1 MDKGNIKEI
10 DKEAHKPEVA
20 AAPESTVKPE
30 LSGVETSSS
39 SLRIHVTARGF
50 ALTTLT
56 VLAIIFALQWAQKFF
71 IPLVLGILITYTLN
85 PLMNWLERLH
95 IPRVIGATLLMG
107 GLIFGS
113 GWVGNTLR
121 GEFVSIVDQLPAAA
135 HKLSTF
141 VSKVSHGRG
150 STIQQVQQAANEI
163 EKATN
168 QAAGVPSSSQKT
180 APAATSE
187 FKLREWLLAS
197 SLGAVGFISEM
208 AVVLMLVFFLLI
220 SGDTFKRKL
229 VNLAGPSLS
238 SKKITLQ
245 ILGDINTSIQRY
257 LFMLLVTNSLLAL
270 LMWGAFR
277 MIGLQNAGA
286 WAVTAG
292 LLHIVPYFGP
302 LLTTIATG
310 LTAFLQFG
318 SLSMVLLV
326 CAVSLSIATL
336 VGMLITTWMTGKIAR
351 MNPAAVFIGL
361 LFWGWLWNAWGFL
374 LGIPII
380 VIAKVISEHVEE
392 LRPVAE
398 LLGE

>member
-1 MDKGNIKEI
+1 
-10 DKEAHKPEVA
+10 
-20 AAPESTVKPE
+20 
-30 LSGVETSSS
+30 
-39 SLRIHVTARGF
+39 
-50 ALTTLT
+50 
-56 VLAIIFALQWAQKFF
+56 
-71 IPLVLGILITYTLN
+71 
-85 PLMNWLERLH
+85 
-95 IPRVIGATLLMG
+95 
-107 GLIFGS
+107 
-113 GWVGNTLR
+113 
-121 GEFVSIVDQLPAAA
+121 
-135 HKLSTF
+135 
-141 VSKVSHGRG
+141 
-150 STIQQVQQAANEI
+150 
-163 EKATN
+163 
-168 QAAGVPSSSQKT
+168 
-180 APAATSE
+180 
-187 FKLREWLLAS
+187 
-197 SLGAVGFISEM
+197 
-208 AVVLMLVFFLLI
+208 MLVFFLLI